1 MSMAWFVT
9 SRPKPLGITSTPSRS
24 FQSRYIFVAM
34 RLTTSFAALYSVVV
48 IALCLGQAHADS
60 VTTPL
65 ALTHVDDKGKPVTP
79 LTYLNLEP
87 SAKELADAAKKI
99 TTPPP
104 LPAEHKRLLP
114 SDQLQPFVG
123 QISSQGLAIKRELG
137 HSLVPSLPILGALDN
152 EGDHTNQAP
161 PAKAAGEKRLLDA
174 LKALQ
179 PGEGTE
185 YLPEN
190 HQTLGQRTV
199 HPLNRRAEE
208 DPLDVNIFGQNLH
221 NLALPKLS
229 PSKRSKSIGLNVLGE
244 DVPLD
249 RLSLPGLGSRDV
261 QPLDLGLKTGN
272 QQDLD
277 SAEGLFKGVLPF
289 KRHDASAQPLDLGLK
304 TGNKEDLQRAD
315 SFLTGLLGGSA
326 AKRDSISP
334 DGIDLG
340 SFKSLGDK
348 FAKQAQKDA
357 LPLLFAP
364 VKQAASP
371 AVQGISTVNQVC
383 TAFDCAGLVK
393 GTLESTTK
401 ELGLPAFKP
410 IQLPSRRRALG
421 DKDLFANGLLNNG
434 GEVEGIPIKRAI
446 PGEDVA
452 TKKVLGLSDEAQDA
466 VLGVKDAV
474 NDVALGEKDK
484 VNNVAGEFVKH
495 LYSKQ
500 AKVETKR
507 DLTLPP
513 FSLLPGTGP
522 QAKEAVKETID
533 FLGLPIPGVKRMH
546 RVRRKQQ

>member
-1 MSMAWFVT
+1 MKLA
-9 SRPKPLGITSTPSRS
+9 P
-24 FQSRYIFVAM
+24 
-34 RLTTSFAALYSVVV
+34 SFAALSSVVV

-65 ALTHVDDKGKPVTP
+65 ALTHVDDKGMPVTP

-87 SAKELADAAKKI
+87 TAHELAGALKKA

-104 LPAEHKRLLP
+104 LPAAEKRLLP
-114 SDQLQPFVG
+114 MEELQPFVG
-123 QISSQGLAIKRELG
+123 KISSQGLSIKRELG
-137 HSLVPSLPILGALDN
+137 HSLIPSLPILGALDN
-152 EGDHTNQAP
+152 EGDHTNQVP
-161 PAKAAGEKRLLDA
+161 PAEAAGEKRLLDA
-174 LKALQ
+174 LKSLQ

-208 DPLDVNIFGQNLH
+208 DPVNINILGQNLH
-221 NLALPKLS
+221 NLALPKLP

-244 DVPLD
+244 DIPLD
-249 RLSLPGLGSRDV
+249 TLHLPGLDGRDV
-261 QPLDLGLKTGN
+261 KPVDLGLKTGN

-277 SAEGLFKGVLPF
+277 SAEALLKGFLPI
-289 KRHDASAQPLDLGLK
+289 KRDGPVDLGLK
-304 TGNKEDLQRAD
+304 TGNEQDLQRAE
-315 SFLTGLLGGSA
+315 SFLSGLLGGSS

-334 DGIDLG
+334 QGIDLG
-340 SFKSLGDK
+340 SVQGLGDT

-357 LPLLFAP
+357 LPLLFSP

-371 AVQGISTVNQVC
+371 VVQGISTVNQVC
-383 TAFDCAGLVK
+383 TAFNCAGLVK
-393 GTLESTTK
+393 GTLDSTTK
-401 ELGLPAFKP
+401 ELGVPAVKP

-434 GEVEGIPIKRAI
+434 GQVDGIPIKREI

-452 TKKVLGLSDEAQDA
+452 TKKILGLSDEAQDA
-466 VLGVKDAV
+466 VLGAKDAV

-507 DLTLPP
+507 ELTLPP